1 MAPKKE
7 YFGFLPAFGWEV
19 KLVHTFYAFYWLQ
32 GHKKRIESTLNH
44 DSTQNILDTIGFSSF
59 FVIFEQKMAAILNFE
74 KFFKIFV
81 QKAQLDPREVIV

>member
-1 MAPKKE
+1 MAQKKE

-44 DSTQNILDTIGFSSF
+44 DSTQNILDTTRLF
-59 FVIFEQKMAAILNFE
+59 FYKNNF
-74 KFFKIFV
+74 IRT
-81 QKAQLDPREVIV
+81 KALLSAQN